1 MAVHQLYIKQKT
13 FEPAELR
20 IKSGDQVIFQLAGRD
35 DESLKVWVATGEPL
49 EGEDPVPE
57 GRDERCAVDHGSAR
71 DVDEEE
77 SRVEVLRDTVR
88 VSREQRGEE
97 SILRRLHGGRGGR

>member
-1 MAVHQLYIKQKT
+1 MAVHQLYIKQKA

-49 EGEDPVPE
+49 EGEAEFMVGKNGKPKTLVTREEKTYPIRSTAYVPRSE
-57 GRDERCAVDHGSAR
+57 LKV
-71 DVDEEE
+71 EEQ
-77 SRVEVLRDTVR
+77 T
-88 VSREQRGEE
+88 GT
-97 SILRRLHGGRGGR
+97 IGGKIIVMP